1 MKKSIMTTLCFVSIL
16 FMIGST
22 CPAEQLSI
30 ATSEWPPY
38 EYSENGKPVGFAT
51 EIIEK
56 VLPKMGYEAKIEFM
70 PWKRAT
76 ELAKSGEADALFSAS
91 HSAERAEYLFYPE
104 TPLHPSEYVFFVR
117 KADVG
122 KLKFDT
128 FDDLKPY
135 KVGVTRGYSYS
146 DELLKKLEEFKNSEE
161 GNTDEMN
168 LEKLDG
174 GRIDYFPS
182 DLLVGLTLVKKLG
195 LQDKIIYLEKRI
207 KVKDY
212 FITFSQKS
220 SKVNPDLVKK
230 FSDEL
235 KAYMQTDE
243 YKQLQAKY
251 YKQ

>member
-1 MKKSIMTTLCFVSIL
+1 MKKSVIGTFFIMTTLLV
-16 FMIGST
+16 IGSS
-22 CPAEQLSI
+22 CWAEQLYI
-30 ATSEWPPY
+30 VTSEWPPY
-38 EYSENGKPVGFAT
+38 EYTENGKAVGFAT

-76 ELAKSGEADALFSAS
+76 ELAKAGEADALFSAS
-91 HSAERAEYLFYPE
+91 QSADRAEFLYYPE
-104 TPLHPSEYVFFVR
+104 TPLHPSEYVFFIR

-128 FDDLKPY
+128 LEDIKAY

-161 GNTDEMN
+161 ANTDEQN
-168 LEKLDG
+168 LEKLEG

-182 DLLVGLTLVKKLG
+182 DLLVGLTLIKKPG
-195 LQDKIIYLEKRI
+195 MQDKITYLDKRL

-212 FITFSQKS
+212 FITFSKKS
-220 SKVNPDLVKK
+220 SKINPDFVKK
-230 FSDEL
+230 FSEEL
-235 KAYMQTDE
+235 KAFSQTDE
-243 YKQLQAKY
+243 YKQLHARY
-251 YKQ
+251 YK

>member
-1 MKKSIMTTLCFVSIL
+1 MKKSILTTLCVVSIL
-16 FMIGST
+16 FMIGS
-22 CPAEQLSI
+22 PGRAEQLSI

-51 EIIEK
+51 EIIQK
-56 VLPKMGYEAKIEFM
+56 VLPKLGYEIKIEFM

-76 ELAKSGEADALFSAS
+76 ELAKTGEVDGLYSAS
-91 HSAERAEYLFYPE
+91 HNAERAEFLFYPE
-104 TPLHPSEYVFFVR
+104 TPLHPSEYVFFIR

-122 KLKFDT
+122 KLKFDAL
-128 FDDLKPY
+128 DDIKAY

-195 LQDKIIYLEKRI
+195 LQDKITYLDKRI

-212 FITFSQKS
+212 FITFSKKS
-220 SKVNPDLVKK
+220 GKVNPDFLKK

-235 KAYMQTDE
+235 KAFIQTDE
-243 YKQLQAKY
+243 YKQLQARY